1 MIKIF
6 KNKIKDIGDAGEILE
21 AKGYQRHTI
30 KSDLESALIWKYL
43 RKKHKGA
50 WFLNVYYK
58 KGNQYAFFQNWLE
71 NNTKI
76 KVIILNIN
84 FK

>member
-6 KNKIKDIGDAGEILE
+6 KNKIKGECDAGAILE

-30 KSDLESALIWKYL
+30 KSDLESSLLWKYL
-43 RKKHKGA
+43 RSKHKGA
-50 WFLNVYYK
+50 WVLNAYHK

>member
-6 KNKIKDIGDAGEILE
+6 KNKIKDSCDAGAILE

-30 KSDLESALIWKYL
+30 QSDLESSLLWKYL
-43 RKKHKGA
+43 RKKHRGA
-50 WFLNVYYK
+50 WVLNAYHK